1 MKIGILGNCFF
12 LNISSISYFWKIL
25 ILEILHV
32 LKNFWPRK
40 HFWNCLNFLNVFRIF
55 VINNNFSKIWF
66 LDNKNCK
73 LFFWKKKSKFSGICE
88 KYFSFLFCWL
98 LGKIWRFLKK
108 KIYFGDKFQICGKYL
123 DLGITLNFG
132 KHFEFWMKF
141 PIFRILI
148 FWEKIGILQ
157 FFWNFFL
164 KCLVFRNDS
173 DFQMFFGGASNF
185 FGQIVGT
192 PLEIC
197 EQIS

>member
-1 MKIGILGNCFF
+1 M
-12 LNISSISYFWKIL
+12 
-25 ILEILHV
+25 
-32 LKNFWPRK
+32 
-40 HFWNCLNFLNVFRIF
+40 FRIF
-55 VINNNFSKIWF
+55 VINNNYSKIWF
-66 LDNKNCK
+66 LDKKIANN
-73 LFFWKKKSKFSGICE
+73 FFGRKKSKFSGICE

-108 KIYFGDKFQICGKYL
+108 KIDFGDKFQICGKYL
-123 DLGITLNFG
+123 DLGITLDFG

-148 FWEKIGILQ
+148 FLGKNWDFAIFLD
-157 FFWNFFL
+157 FFL